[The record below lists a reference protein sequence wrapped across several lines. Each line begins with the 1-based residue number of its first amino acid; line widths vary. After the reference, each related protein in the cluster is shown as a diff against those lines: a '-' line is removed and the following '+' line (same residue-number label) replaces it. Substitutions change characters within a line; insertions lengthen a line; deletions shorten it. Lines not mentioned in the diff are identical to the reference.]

1 MRPLK
6 SNADVLLL
14 AHGIPDRIEDVSV
27 FMGHISGRRGM
38 ADPVSKERQHRYEL
52 IGRSPLTEITIGQAE
67 AVERHLG
74 VCTYVRTRNWR
85 PFISDVIAQMK
96 SDEVEHA
103 VAICLAPHN
112 SRTSVGLY
120 SKALGCAVRH

>member
-1 MRPLK
+1 MQ

-14 AHGIPDRIEDVSV
+14 AHGIPDRIGEIPT
-27 FMGHISGRRGM
+27 FMRHTTGGRDM
-38 ADPVSKERQHRYEL
+38 ADPVLKGRQHRYAL
-52 IGRSPLTEITIGQAE
+52 IGRSPLTEITLGQAE
-67 AVERHLG
+67 AAERQLG
-74 VCTYVRTRNWR
+74 VCTYVRMRNWR
-85 PFISDVIAQMK
+85 PLISDVIAQMK

-120 SKALGCAVRH
+120 SKALGGAVRR